1 MSSTVSLDSKSNFFS
16 VASSAARSVMI
27 RKRGCIMEILVDQI
41 SRQYVV
47 VELKI
52 LRLGQALS
60 FVGRV
65 FVLVGGHLVQHSS
78 RLDSS

>member
-1 MSSTVSLDSKSNFFS
+1 
-16 VASSAARSVMI
+16 
-27 RKRGCIMEILVDQI
+27 MEILVDQI